1 MRPPPDWLEA
11 LPRHRLLAE
20 MSLWSADL
28 GRIAEEVARV
38 DAVADLYHLD
48 VADGHFA
55 PGLLLFPDLVRS
67 IRRRTARPLHVHLMV
82 GDESALPAIA
92 ASLEA
97 VPRGVKVVVRLVCD
111 GPDHQIPLESPGD
124 LDLLWAHRSGDA
136 RTDAALLPAA
146 VERGVTILN
155 GTDVVGTVAEEI
167 ALLQSPRRPE

>member
-11 LPRHRLLAE
+11 LHRHRLLAE

-82 GDESALPAIA
+82 GDDILLDQIRQFADAGADAISIHA
-92 ASLEA
+92 EN
-97 VPRGVKVVVRLVCD
+97 RRLGD
-111 GPDHQIPLESPGD
+111 G
-124 LDLLWAHRSGDA
+124 LLSGQLRAQD
-136 RTDAALLPAA
+136 
-146 VERGVTILN
+146 
-155 GTDVVGTVAEEI
+155 
-167 ALLQSPRRPE
+167 